1 MGRTGCDLNSL
12 NRFGRVIP
20 VPCRLLLDEVADAYA
35 RGDIRELINLYD
47 EEALLCSAAEPDEV
61 RGRDELFE
69 RSDVLQRTHLVGSIE
84 VIPIDETAGILRAIA
99 RIATGGGRYQPAEER
114 VWLLTFRDGLVYR
127 QRVVE
132 SRADAIALYAKHG
145 VELGMH
151 HPTPTVSLVG

>member
-1 MGRTGCDLNSL
+1 VGRTGCDLNSL

-20 VPCRLLLDEVADAYA
+20 LPCRVLLDEVADAYV
-35 RGDIRELINLYD
+35 RGDIRALIRLYD
-47 EEALLCSAAEPDEV
+47 EQALLCGAAQPDEI

-69 RSDVLQRTHLVGSIE
+69 RSNVLQRTHLVGSID

-99 RIATGGGRYQPAEER
+99 RTATDDGRYQPAVER

-127 QRVVE
+127 QRVLE

-151 HPTPTVSLVG
+151 HPTPTASPVL